1 MANQLDLNTLFQ
13 AVTQNLAEN
22 RDGLNQADA
31 YNHNHGDN
39 MVEIFKTI
47 TEATQTRQG
56 AQPADQLEYASQLLR
71 QRSQSG
77 SAQRYAQ
84 GLESASQKLQ
94 GQDLTTENAM
104 QMIQSLLSG
113 GEAPPAPKPS
123 KPTGGGLLGSLLGM
137 LFGSGQQQSQ
147 QTQQS
152 QGLDLGSLLSA
163 GMSLLQSGEGS
174 SGAGSLDSLVQ
185 SLVSGTMKGQAD
197 HRTQSGSLVAN
208 TLLKLIAS
216 MGAK

>member
-47 TEATQTRQG
+47 TEATQTRPG
-56 AQPADQLEYASQLLR
+56 AQPADQLQYASQLLR

-94 GQDLTTENAM
+94 GQDLTTDNAM
-104 QMIQSLLSG
+104 QMIQALLSG
-113 GEAPPAPKPS
+113 GEVPPAPKPS

-137 LFGSGQQQSQ
+137 LFGGGQQQSQ
-147 QTQQS
+147 QG

-163 GMSLLQSGEGS
+163 GMSLLQSGEG
-174 SGAGSLDSLVQ
+174 GGGNLDSLVQ

>member
-1 MANQLDLNTLFQ
+1 MAKELDLGTLFQ

-22 RDGLNQADA
+22 RDGLNQADG

-94 GQDLTTENAM
+94 GQDLTTDNAM
-104 QMIQSLLSG
+104 QMIQALLSG
-113 GEAPPAPKPS
+113 GEAPAAPKPT
-123 KPTGGGLLGSLLGM
+123 KPATGGLLGSLLGM
-137 LFGSGQQQSQ
+137 LFGGGKQQPQ
-147 QTQQS
+147 QD

-174 SGAGSLDSLVQ
+174 GGGLESIVQ
-185 SLVSGTMKGQAD
+185 TFVSGSMKGQAE
-197 HRTQSGSLVAN
+197 HRTQSGTLVAA
-208 TLLKLIAS
+208 TLMKLIAS